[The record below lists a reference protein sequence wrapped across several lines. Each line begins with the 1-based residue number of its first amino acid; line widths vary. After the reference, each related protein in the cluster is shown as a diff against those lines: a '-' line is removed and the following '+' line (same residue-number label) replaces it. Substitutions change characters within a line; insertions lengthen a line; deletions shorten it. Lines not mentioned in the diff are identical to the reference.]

1 MTKIPLQCYLTSLTL
16 SLLTLPCFFFP
27 AAELADR
34 ARCAVLLLPCTP
46 ALAQHP
52 HATRASML
60 GPRRCG
66 QRARAR
72 ARHRARRLRAAVS
85 AATTGGGKR
94 DDGGAGRIEAE
105 PNSPP
110 SGAVLAAEA
119 ARRGKREGSGR
130 RRRKSREEEGDPAPR
145 PRLHPALRPPWPTRE
160 GTGRMEGN
168 PAAAA
173 HESGA

>member
-1 MTKIPLQCYLTSLTL
+1 
-16 SLLTLPCFFFP
+16 
-27 AAELADR
+27 
-34 ARCAVLLLPCTP
+34 
-46 ALAQHP
+46 
-52 HATRASML
+52 ML

-72 ARHRARRLRAAVS
+72 ARHRARRFRAAVS
-85 AATTGGGKR
+85 AATPGGGKR

-130 RRRKSREEEGDPAPR
+130 RRRKSREEEGDPTPR
-145 PRLHPALRPPWPTRE
+145 PRLHPTLRSPWPTRE

-173 HESGA
+173 HESGAGGARRPGLRPTREEDGRHRLCSTMAPRGLHWSSRPPPWPELMAAVPRGRRRGATC